1 MVRHVILWQLKDEIS
16 GSEKGIV
23 KKGIKEGL
31 EGLKG
36 KIEGLVEIKVNENP
50 LPSSNAD
57 VMLDSLF
64 ESADALKNGQID
76 AAFIVAGAPT
86 TAVTDLAT
94 TKDVYLVSLD
104 EEHINKLLETSD
116 YYAKTVI
123 AKDVYFGS

>member
-1 MVRHVILWQLKDEIS
+1 M
-16 GSEKGIV
+16 
-23 KKGIKEGL
+23 
-31 EGLKG
+31 
-36 KIEGLVEIKVNENP
+36 
-50 LPSSNAD
+50 
-57 VMLDSLF
+57 
-64 ESADALKNGQID
+64 
-76 AAFIVAGAPT
+76 AGAPT

>member
-16 GSEKGIV
+16 GSEKEIV

-36 KIEGLVEIKVNENP
+36 KIEGLVENKVNENP

-64 ESADALKNGQID
+64 ESADALKNYSTHP
-76 AAFIVAGAPT
+76 AHVEVANGKVRPY
-86 TAVTDLAT
+86 
-94 TKDVYLVSLD
+94 TKARTCMDFEV
-104 EEHINKLLETSD
+104 
-116 YYAKTVI
+116 
-123 AKDVYFGS
+123 

>member
-16 GSEKGIV
+16 GSEKEIV

-64 ESADALKNGQID
+64 ESADALKNYSTHP
-76 AAFIVAGAPT
+76 AHLEVANGKVRPY
-86 TAVTDLAT
+86 
-94 TKDVYLVSLD
+94 TKARTCMDFEV
-104 EEHINKLLETSD
+104 
-116 YYAKTVI
+116 
-123 AKDVYFGS
+123 

>member
-16 GSEKGIV
+16 GSEKEIV

-36 KIEGLVEIKVNENP
+36 KIEGLVEIKGNENP

-64 ESADALKNGQID
+64 ESADALKNYSTHP
-76 AAFIVAGAPT
+76 AHVEVANGKVRPY
-86 TAVTDLAT
+86 
-94 TKDVYLVSLD
+94 TKARTCMDFEV
-104 EEHINKLLETSD
+104 
-116 YYAKTVI
+116 
-123 AKDVYFGS
+123 